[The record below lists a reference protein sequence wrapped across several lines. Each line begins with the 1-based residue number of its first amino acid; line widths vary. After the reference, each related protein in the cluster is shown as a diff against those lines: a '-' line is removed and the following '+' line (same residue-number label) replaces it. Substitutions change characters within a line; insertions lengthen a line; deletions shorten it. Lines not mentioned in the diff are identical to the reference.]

1 MAEEPF
7 RPDPAAQAEALRRM
21 GARIA
26 ARRKALGLTQK
37 QLAARL
43 LVSDK
48 TVSKWE
54 LGGSCPDPALLV
66 PLARTLGLTVDE
78 LLTGEA
84 PPAPHNA
91 PPAGESP
98 AAGKPPA
105 PEPDGWLGWRLDQ
118 KAAGISLLGLLLGGA
133 GYSLFLPMQSLL
145 GGQVGWVP
153 AGLVVV
159 AAVALLLAAGSWYR
173 GQCRALGAASRSLP
187 GLALCWLAALAP
199 VFLLAGRLTTGQTGA
214 WYRLPRGLTADQ
226 LFAGGQA
233 PAWLT
238 GLSAALPAAVLL
250 LPLAMLAA
258 AAALYLYAAGRQARP
273 GWLLPAL
280 PGLLLA
286 QGACPRTRSRPF
298 ICRRCWRLAASGW
311 QFAWPWLPGR
321 RADTAVPPGGCCP
334 PGRFC
339 SCCPRRRTLPRCGP
353 ACAFAP
359 TARRTATWLTGR
371 SIPPCRYCW
380 PAAPRCLPAA
390 GPLPT
395 SRRPPGSEPAPG
407 RFCFF
412 FSKRKIRVYLTNPQH
427 GSILL
432 KSSGCCGSMP
442 CIRCFLANFQHF
454 RLIRYTLML
463 LYNGAYL
470 FCITIGV
477 IEGKLSVVHRWKQM
491 QAAFFQCF
499 MEFFRRKQDAFVFPL
514 SGKQMDFCSAL
525 SKRLLHAIQGA
536 FLQERDQVLPGDAAA
551 VPIVVP
557 EQFRLYPKRAELQ
570 FGKPLFPDQPVTASK
585 RRPNQRI
592 RQLGGDHRCALDHG
606 KTADVFSL
614 RQHFKQYLPAKR
626 QPADQQDRT
635 A

>member
-1 MAEEPF
+1 MAEERF

-173 GQCRALGAASRSLP
+173 GQCRALGAASRPLP

-226 LFAGGQA
+226 VFDGGQA

-250 LPLAMLAA
+250 LPLAMMAA

-273 GWLLPAL
+273 GRLLPAL

-286 QGACPRTRSRPF
+286 QGACLYGSGQAATALPDGWYAAEALPADPVAAVYLPPV
-298 ICRRCWRLAASGW
+298 LAAGGVW
-311 QFAWPWLPGR
+311 LAVCLALAAW
-321 RADTAVPPGGCCP
+321 
-334 PGRFC
+334 
-339 SCCPRRRTLPRCGP
+339 
-353 ACAFAP
+353 
-359 TARRTATWLTGR
+359 TARRHGR
-371 SIPPCRYCW
+371 AAWRML
-380 PAAPRCLPAA
+380 PAWALLFLLPAA
-390 GPLPT
+390 ADFAALRAGVRLCTDGPADGYMAYRAVYTALP
-395 SRRPPGSEPAPG
+395 
-407 RFCFF
+407 
-412 FSKRKIRVYLTNPQH
+412 
-427 GSILL
+427 LL
-432 KSSGCCGSMP
+432 LASCAALLACGWAAARQP
-442 CIRCFLANFQHF
+442 
-454 RLIRYTLML
+454 
-463 LYNGAYL
+463 
-470 FCITIGV
+470 
-477 IEGKLSVVHRWKQM
+477 
-491 QAAFFQCF
+491 QAAGQ
-499 MEFFRRKQDAFVFPL
+499 
-514 SGKQMDFCSAL
+514 
-525 SKRLLHAIQGA
+525 
-536 FLQERDQVLPGDAAA
+536 
-551 VPIVVP
+551 
-557 EQFRLYPKRAELQ
+557 
-570 FGKPLFPDQPVTASK
+570 
-585 RRPNQRI
+585 
-592 RQLGGDHRCALDHG
+592 
-606 KTADVFSL
+606 
-614 RQHFKQYLPAKR
+614 
-626 QPADQQDRT
+626 
-635 A
+635 